1 MKLYIKQKV
10 FSFKD
15 KFTVKDEYGQDKY
28 FVEGEIF
35 SFGKKLHVYDMAGN
49 EVAFIQQK
57 VFSFL
62 PRYFVFVGER
72 QIAEI
77 VKKFS
82 LFTPKYEVAGLGWQ
96 VTGNFIAHDYEVSD
110 NGRPVVIIHKEWMTW
125 GDCYVLDIVPGADEI
140 VALATVLA
148 IDCATESNGGV
159 SVSVST
165 GGN

>member
-1 MKLYIKQKV
+1 MNLYIKQKV

-28 FVEGEIF
+28 IVEGEFF
-35 SFGKKLHVYDMAGN
+35 SLGKKLHIYDMAGN

-57 VFSFL
+57 LLSFL
-62 PRYFVFVGER
+62 PRYLVFVGER

-77 VKKFS
+77 VKQFS
-82 LFTPKYEVAGLGWQ
+82 LFRPKYEVAGLDWQ
-96 VTGNFIAHDYEVSD
+96 VDGDFMAHDYEVTE

-125 GDCYVLDIVPGADEI
+125 GDCYELNIAPGADEI

-148 IDCATESNGGV
+148 IDCVIDQARAAAAS
-159 SVSVST
+159 S
-165 GGN
+165 

>member
-1 MKLYIKQKV
+1 MKLYIRQKV

-28 FVEGEIF
+28 MVEGEFF
-35 SFGKKLHVYDMAGN
+35 SLGKKLHVYDMAGN

-57 VFSFL
+57 LLSFL
-62 PRYFVFVGER
+62 PRYLVFVGDR

-77 VKKFS
+77 VKQFS
-82 LFTPKYEVAGLGWQ
+82 LFRPKYEVAGLDWQ
-96 VTGNFIAHDYEVSD
+96 VDGDFMAHDYEVTE

-125 GDCYVLDIVPGADEI
+125 GDCYELDIAPYANEI
-140 VALATVLA
+140 AALATVLA
-148 IDCATESNGGV
+148 IDCATEPKGGA
-159 SVSVST
+159 SVSISS

>member
-1 MKLYIKQKV
+1 MKLYIRQKV

-15 KFTVKDEYGQDKY
+15 KFTVKDQYGQDKY
-28 FVEGEIF
+28 MVEGEFF
-35 SFGKKLHVYDMAGN
+35 SLGKKLHVYDMTGN

-57 VFSFL
+57 VLSFL

-72 QIAEI
+72 QMAEI

-96 VTGNFIAHDYEVSD
+96 VTGNFMAHDYEVSD

-125 GDCYVLDIVPGADEI
+125 GDCYELDIVQGADEI
-140 VALATVLA
+140 IALATVLA
-148 IDCATESNGGV
+148 IDCATESNGEASV
-159 SVSVST
+159 SVSV
-165 GGN
+165 GGD

>member
-28 FVEGEIF
+28 FVEGEFF
-35 SFGKKLHVYDMAGN
+35 SLGKKLHIYDMAGN

-57 VFSFL
+57 VLSFL

-77 VKKFS
+77 VKKFT
-82 LFTPKYEVAGLGWQ
+82 LFTPKYEVVGLGWQ
-96 VTGNFIAHDYEVSD
+96 VTGNFVAHDYEVSD
-110 NGRPVVIIHKEWMTW
+110 NGRPVVIIHKEWMSW
-125 GDCYVLDIVPGADEI
+125 GDCYVLDIAPGADEI

-159 SVSVST
+159 SVSVSAD
-165 GGN
+165 

>member
-1 MKLYIKQKV
+1 MNLYIKQKV

-28 FVEGEIF
+28 MVEGEFF
-35 SFGKKLHVYDMAGN
+35 SLGKKLHIYDMAGN

-57 VFSFL
+57 LLSFL
-62 PRYFVFVGER
+62 PRYFVFVGDR

-82 LFTPKYEVAGLGWQ
+82 FFTPRYEVLGLDWQ
-96 VTGNFIAHDYEVSD
+96 VAGDFTAHNYEVTD
-110 NGRPVVIIHKEWMTW
+110 NGTPVVLIRKEWMTW
-125 GDCYVLDIVPGADEI
+125 GDCYELDIADGADEI

-148 IDCATESNGGV
+148 IDCATANNGGA
-159 SVSVST
+159 SVTISS
-165 GGN
+165 N